1 MQAISWFRSLLIRL
15 SDLMSLKD
23 KLAPLAPAGLGLS
36 LDSERQRENMSSRLG
51 ENWHNYGRETS

>member
-1 MQAISWFRSLLIRL
+1 
-15 SDLMSLKD
+15 MSLKD

-51 ENWHNYGRETS
+51 ENWYNYGRETS